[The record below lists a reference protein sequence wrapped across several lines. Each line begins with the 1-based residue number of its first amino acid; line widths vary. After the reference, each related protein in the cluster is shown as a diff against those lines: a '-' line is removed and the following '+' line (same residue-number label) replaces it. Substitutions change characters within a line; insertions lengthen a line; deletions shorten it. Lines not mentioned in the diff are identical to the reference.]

1 MAGEY
6 NLTHVLRILYAW
18 RKRFLWV
25 LAVVGIVT
33 IVILLLLP
41 NYYRAQTTFYAAS
54 EDLFKPQ
61 KIFGTGNGE
70 MYFYGSSDDINRLL
84 TIGASND
91 FLDTLITLFDLYNV
105 YKIDSTDEQAEY
117 KVRKV
122 FFKHYDILRTKY
134 DAIEISVEDTD
145 PVRAAEM
152 ANTSRHH
159 IQERAARMIKDS
171 QKKLIDSY
179 ARSISEKE
187 KLLKTL
193 GDSLANYQYAVGI
206 YDPEAQ
212 AEYLST
218 QVVELE
224 SKRIKTVA
232 ELESFRKASA
242 FSGKRDTI
250 AKLEAT
256 IQGIDAVLEI
266 LNNPEGTAKLNLKQ
280 FSQAR
285 SNVSVMNDAY
295 AKAINQMSLDKE
307 NLKKYQ
313 SAYEMDVPV
322 IHILSEAEVPVKK
335 HKPRRTLIL
344 LTVIAVTA
352 IFCIVA
358 ILLLE
363 SSKQIEWRSIP
374 GRVDS
379 TKSTSVK
386 DQ

>member
-1 MAGEY
+1 MAEEY

-25 LAVVGIVT
+25 LAAVSIVT

-84 TIGASND
+84 TIGASNN
-91 FLDTLITLFDLYNV
+91 FLDTLITLFDLYSVYNV
-105 YKIDSTDEQAEY
+105 DSTDVQAEY
-117 KVRKV
+117 KVRKI
-122 FFKHYDILRTKY
+122 FFNHYDILRTKY
-134 DAIEISVEDTD
+134 DAIEISMEDTN

-152 ANTSRHH
+152 ANTSRHQ

-179 ARSISEKE
+179 AKSISEKE
-187 KLLKTL
+187 KLLKVL

-224 SKRIKTVA
+224 SKRIKTEA
-232 ELESFRKASA
+232 ELESFRKSRT

-256 IQGIDAVLEI
+256 IQGIDAVLNI
-266 LNNPEGTAKLNLKQ
+266 LNNPVGTAKLNLKQ
-280 FSQAR
+280 FSQSR

-295 AKAINQMSLDKE
+295 AKAINQLSIDKE

-313 SAYEMDVPV
+313 SAYEMEVPV

-335 HKPRRTLIL
+335 YRPRRSLIL
-344 LTVIAVTA
+344 LTVLAVTS
-352 IFCIVA
+352 IFCIIA
-358 ILLLE
+358 ILLIE
-363 SSKQIEWRSIP
+363 SSKQIEWRSIS
-374 GRVDS
+374 G
-379 TKSTSVK
+379 SVESIKNPSGK